1 MKYLGKYV
9 FVPFVSEDTDSPIGV
24 FEIDLTER
32 YFSTSAEIVEPF
44 GNDIEEGGQCQE
56 QITDNQQNTSVKR
69 FYNKWNYKHLE
80 PFSSFTVEKM
90 NELESDI
97 DQLVEKSEAVVT
109 TNDVSLSTKI
119 DIWCKHFSKIAN
131 EFYSKILKVLKNN
144 TDFPAETAIDNLY
157 GENIAGLVE
166 SMQDYS
172 IIDDDHAAMLI
183 REKAEDD
190 PLEIPSYV
198 KDFDE
203 SSEYH
208 IEDYGFND
216 AKLEE
221 SFNDWLDDQIDFC
234 KERIETTK

>member
-1 MKYLGKYV
+1 MKYLGKHV

-32 YFSTSAEIVEPF
+32 YFSTSTEIVETF

-56 QITDNQQNTSVKR
+56 HITDNQQNTNVKR

-80 PFSSFTVEKM
+80 PFSSFTVENM

-109 TNDVSLSTKI
+109 TKDVSLSTKI

-131 EFYSKILKVLKNN
+131 EFYGKILKTLQDSNDLP
-144 TDFPAETAIDNLY
+144 TEQAIDDLFS
-157 GENIAGLVE
+157 ENITGLAE
-166 SMQDYS
+166 SLQDYG
-172 IIDDDHAAMLI
+172 IVDDDYSAMVI

-190 PLEIPSYV
+190 PLGIVDFV
-198 KDFDE
+198 KGFDE
-203 SSEYH
+203 SSSYH
-208 IEDYGFND
+208 VEDCGFEDIELQEN
-216 AKLEE
+216 
-221 SFNDWLDDQIDFC
+221 FNDWLKDQIEFC
-234 KERIETTK
+234 KGRIETTK

>member
-1 MKYLGKYV
+1 MKYLGKHV
-9 FVPFVSEDTDSPIGV
+9 FVPFISEETDSPIGV

-32 YFSTSAEIVEPF
+32 YFSTSAEIVETF

-56 QITDNQQNTSVKR
+56 YITDNQQNTNVKR

-80 PFSSFTVEKM
+80 LFSSFAVEKM

-97 DQLVEKSEAVVT
+97 DQLVEKSGAVVT
-109 TNDVSLSTKI
+109 TKDVSLSTKI
-119 DIWCKHFSKIAN
+119 DIWRKYFSKTAN
-131 EFYSKILKVLKNN
+131 EFYGKILKALKNN
-144 TDFPAETAIDNLY
+144 ADFSAETAIDNLFS
-157 GENIAGLVE
+157 ENIVGLSE
-166 SMQDYS
+166 SLQDYG
-172 IIDDDHAAMLI
+172 IVDDDYSAMVI

-190 PLEIPSYV
+190 PLGITDFV
-198 KDFDE
+198 KGFDE

-234 KERIETTK
+234 KEKLELTK

>member
-32 YFSTSAEIVEPF
+32 YFSTSAEIVETF

-56 QITDNQQNTSVKR
+56 HITDNQRNTNVKR

-97 DQLVEKSEAVVT
+97 DQLVEKNDAVVT

-190 PLEIPSYV
+190 PLGIVDFV
-198 KDFDE
+198 KGFDE
-203 SSEYH
+203 SSSYH
-208 IEDYGFND
+208 IENYGFEDIELQEN
-216 AKLEE
+216 
-221 SFNDWLDDQIDFC
+221 FNDWLDDQIEFC
-234 KERIETTK
+234 KEKIETTK